1 MRDEFDKRSKPIGI
15 IEAVETLSSLAD
27 INPETDIGLVRE
39 HQLSVQGEGIYYQTV
54 HWLSTTTPSDLVNQ
68 MQDIFKVVLR
78 YLKDFYQ
85 TEYERLSDPT
95 AIEEIKTVMVLVGEA
110 AHKVDKVTSTIFN
123 TTTKITELHEFKNL
137 QEFYRNKIAKRIG
150 EDRLQKW
157 VSGLAQQAGDR
168 RATIELRGRK
178 KVSSKNVF
186 VDLDSVKKDL
196 NYELFFLRKENG
208 TRYFNN
214 NLIRNIKLVCDFGTY
229 FDPSTT
235 VDPLAQ
241 IDEETDYAIH
251 LAAVQL
257 LGKSARVVEEFFK
270 ESGKRKKGS
279 LSEILRKA
287 CMALMLAANQN
298 NLLRNKPAKCSSA
311 YFTDFQLFLR
321 EALASSRYQKMVA
334 YPSSNLDEHRWIE
347 MRMIQQFCRL
357 LYHDLRGLESH
368 HALLEQ
374 WMEQGAA
381 ARKKE
386 DKKLPDSLG
395 EELNQRA
402 HNLKE
407 AIKHHPQGPLRK
419 ALKLLETYGDT
430 HFDTIEQQ
438 NLPDYNYSL
447 LLPRQKVDCLR
458 LPSPTRQEF
467 IHKATLFPEF
477 YNFLHSY
484 LHGHAQEHHLL
495 INLQDRTA
503 WNEHVR
509 SVTLEEFGKKLKKGK
524 KCALTVVTLAKDTDF
539 YHQSDAYL
547 NVNQAEEFIDLFE
560 EQLESGLG
568 GFYFSSEIKQAVI
581 GKWSKAA
588 MKAIH
593 EVFFQSRNVLTRS
606 ARCVFIDLFYLLL
619 TLKLIEITHASS
631 FSFTCKDGVDTGPAA
646 SAMLPAFVSLLN
658 GVKWTPFDQENLDVV
673 LFAPALF
680 MRERM
685 VHLDRLDR
693 VVGAINHVE
702 SCMKEEGK
710 KDLQQ
715 LDKLFENP
723 VSTWS
728 TSWIK

>member
-1 MRDEFDKRSKPIGI
+1 MREETERRNKPIGI

-27 INPETDIGLVRE
+27 LNPETDIGLVRE

-54 HWLSTTTPSDLVNQ
+54 HWLSTTTPSDLVSQ

-85 TEYERLSDPT
+85 TEYERLSDPS
-95 AIEEIKTVMVLVGEA
+95 AIDEIKTVMVLVGEA
-110 AHKVDKVTSTIFN
+110 AHKVDKVTSTIFS
-123 TTTKITELHEFKNL
+123 TCAKITELHEFKNL
-137 QEFYRNKIAKRIG
+137 QEFYKNKIAKRIG
-150 EDRLQKW
+150 EDHLQKW
-157 VSGLAQQAGDR
+157 VAGLAQQAGDR

-208 TRYFNN
+208 TRYFNA
-214 NLIRNIKLVCDFGTY
+214 NLIRNIKLVCDFGTF
-229 FDPSTT
+229 FDPSSA
-235 VDPLAQ
+235 VDSLAQ
-241 IDEETDYAIH
+241 IDEETDYGIH

-279 LSEILRKA
+279 LAEILRKA
-287 CMALMLAANQN
+287 CMALMLAANPR
-298 NLLRNKPAKCSSA
+298 NLLKNKPAKASSA
-311 YFTDFQLFLR
+311 YFADFQLFLR

-347 MRMIQQFCRL
+347 MRLIQLFCRL

-374 WMEQGAA
+374 WVQTAA
-381 ARKKE
+381 SKKE
-386 DKKLPDSLG
+386 TTTNSLG

-402 HNLKE
+402 NNLKE
-407 AIKHHPQGPLRK
+407 AISNHPQGPLRK

-430 HFDTIEQQ
+430 HFDTLEQQ
-438 NLPDYNYSL
+438 NLPDYNYSI

-458 LPSPTRQEF
+458 LPSPTHQEF
-467 IHKATLFPEF
+467 IHKATIFPEF

-484 LHGHAQEHHLL
+484 LHGHSKEHHLL
-495 INLQDRTA
+495 INLQDRTS
-503 WNEHVR
+503 WSEHVR
-509 SVTLEEFGKKLKKGK
+509 SVVLEEFGKKLQKGK
-524 KCALTVVTLAKDTDF
+524 NCALTVVTLAKDTDF
-539 YHQSDAYL
+539 YHQSDAYH
-547 NVNQAEEFIDLFE
+547 NVNQAEEFMDLFE

-581 GKWSKAA
+581 GKWSKMA

-593 EVFFQSRNVLTRS
+593 EIFFQGKNVLTRS
-606 ARCVFIDLFYLLL
+606 ARCVFIELFYLLL
-619 TLKLIEITHASS
+619 TLKLIEVTKASS
-631 FSFTCKDGVDTGPAA
+631 FSFTCKDGVDVGPAA
-646 SAMLPAFVSLLN
+646 SALMPVFVSLVN
-658 GVKWTPFDQENLDVV
+658 GVKWTPFDRENLDVV

-685 VHLDRLDR
+685 IHLDRLDR
-693 VVGAINHVE
+693 TVAAINHIENCV
-702 SCMKEEGK
+702 KEDGEAGFK
-710 KDLQQ
+710 KNVQK
-715 LDKLFENP
+715 LDKLFDSPLSNC
-723 VSTWS
+723 S
-728 TSWIK
+728 TSWT